1 MESDMSCAPRIVP
14 VAVRMMLCL
23 VVAAAAVMLPQV
35 AASAAPLTRTC
46 KAWQALPVTAP
57 DGQQYLVR
65 NKPSLNNND
74 NGMCVAVTGS
84 AGFTVTKSPGI
95 PTSSTVRAYPYIGTG
110 CFEGACA
117 GQTATG
123 TGTLP
128 QANSLGNY
136 TVSWATKTPK
146 RSGVWNSSLDLWL
159 GPHVGAG
166 TTEMMI
172 WLQYSKP
179 SWWVKLYPKVKVDG
193 ANWYVV
199 PHATVAGKYY
209 ISFRRASITHSAKLR
224 LAPFMT
230 IAQRLGVLSPS
241 ALLWSVQAGFEIWS
255 GGRGLAVTRFTARQ

>member
-1 MESDMSCAPRIVP
+1 MSCAPRIVP
-14 VAVRMMLCL
+14 VAVRMLLCL
-23 VVAAAAVMLPQV
+23 VVAVAAFIVTQV
-35 AASAAPLTRTC
+35 AASAAPMTRTC

-65 NKPSLNNND
+65 NKPSTNNND
-74 NGMCVAVTGS
+74 TGMCVAVTGS

-117 GQTATG
+117 APPTKA
-123 TGTLP
+123 LP
-128 QANSLGNY
+128 RAGSLGNY
-136 TVSWATKTPK
+136 TVSWTTRTPK
-146 RSGVWNSSLDLWL
+146 HSGVWNSSLDLWI
-159 GPHVGAG
+159 GPHIGAG

-179 SWWVKLYPKVKVDG
+179 SWWVKLYPKVRIDG

-199 PHATVAGKYY
+199 PHATDPGKYY
-209 ISFRRASITHSAKLR
+209 ISFRRASVTHSAKLR

-230 IAQRLGVLSPS
+230 VAKRLGVLSPS
-241 ALLWSVQAGFEIWS
+241 QLLWSVQAGFEIWS
-255 GGRGLAVTRFTARQ
+255 GGRGLAVTSFTATR